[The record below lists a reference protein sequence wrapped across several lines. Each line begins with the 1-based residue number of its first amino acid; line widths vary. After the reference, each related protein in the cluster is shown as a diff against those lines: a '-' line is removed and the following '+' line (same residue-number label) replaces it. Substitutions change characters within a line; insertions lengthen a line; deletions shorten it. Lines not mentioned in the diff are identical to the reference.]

1 MPNLQIKCT
10 RIFPPKPKLGKEITQ
25 VNTMTDAIDTADL
38 RGAAGTKAALSS
50 REKR

>member
-10 RIFPPKPKLGKEITQ
+10 RIFPPKPKLGKQITQ
-25 VNTMTDAIDTADL
+25 INVITDAIDTEDL

-50 REKR
+50 REKH